1 MMKINF
7 AHLRE
12 RSTSGGDINFAVFE
26 ANSTSSSD
34 SARSQVLADLTRR
47 ARFSG
52 LRVDQSA
59 LAFSEQGR
67 IKFFGD
73 KNLVQYL
80 SNDWRVHWTH
90 TLTV

>member
-1 MMKINF
+1 MDINF

-26 ANSTSSSD
+26 ARATSNTD
-34 SARSQVLADLTRR
+34 SARAQVLADLTRR
-47 ARFSG
+47 ARASG

-59 LAFSEQGR
+59 LAYDESGR
-67 IKFFGD
+67 TRFYGD

-80 SNDWRVHWTH
+80 SKSWVPAWTH
-90 TLTV
+90 RLSV

>member
-1 MMKINF
+1 MQINF

-26 ANSTSSSD
+26 ANSTNSGD

-47 ARFSG
+47 ARASG

-59 LAFSEQGR
+59 LAFSEHGR

-73 KNLVQYL
+73 KSLVEYL
-80 SNDWRVHWTH
+80 SNGWRMHWTH
-90 TLTV
+90 KLTV

>member
-1 MMKINF
+1 MMQINF

-12 RSTSGGDINFAVFE
+12 RSTSGGDINFAVFD
-26 ANSTSSSD
+26 ANSTSGGD
-34 SARSQVLADLTRR
+34 SGKSQVLADLTRR
-47 ARFSG
+47 ARASG

-59 LAFSEQGR
+59 LAFSEHGR

-73 KNLVQYL
+73 TNLVKYL
-80 SNDWRVHWTH
+80 ANGWRVHWTH

>member
-1 MMKINF
+1 MQINM

-26 ANSTSSSD
+26 ANARSNSE
-34 SARSQVLADLTRR
+34 SARSQALAQLTMR
-47 ARFSG
+47 ARASG

-59 LAFSEQGR
+59 LAYTENGR
-67 IKFFGD
+67 TKFYGD

-80 SNDWRVHWTH
+80 ANSWHPTWTH
-90 TLTV
+90 KLTV

>member
-1 MMKINF
+1 MRIQF

-26 ANSTSSSD
+26 ASSTSNSD
-34 SARSQVLADLTRR
+34 SARSQALAQLTLH
-47 ARFSG
+47 AKASG

-59 LAFSEQGR
+59 LAYNESGR
-67 IKFFGD
+67 LKFYGD

-80 SNDWRVHWTH
+80 AHGWIPRWTH
-90 TLTV
+90 SLTV